1 MGFFRFMSHLLK
13 VYLLKIILC
22 TDTCRRQR
30 QRSKPVE
37 ASQRPEKGVWRGSR
51 ENATEIQCAHSG
63 KGETF
68 TMQDDPFRTEA
79 QPNTSNAPLLL

>member
-1 MGFFRFMSHLLK
+1 M
-13 VYLLKIILC
+13 
-22 TDTCRRQR
+22 
-30 QRSKPVE
+30 E

-63 KGETF
+63 KGEETF